1 MLDGL
6 KRMLVRERAHA
17 HWREVEAWSHD
28 HGFHFRRARD
38 DTGFVVDVKVGERAA
53 RLEWGPP
60 QRDYIV
66 GSELRLRA
74 ELGLPGRLQL
84 LVLSRPLMHE
94 LERETFERFTDGL
107 QTHIDTSTP
116 EEMRWLAMFPKYSF
130 GAGRTA
136 LAGRIGAVGSSR
148 TALSRWIEGPLS
160 EEIDKAARNVL
171 AFPTPFVL
179 MTLRGRVLLRVG
191 LPIPRVDAL
200 LQALALFR
208 VAVERAAEIAD
219 LPVGGT
225 SVWPSTTVGGLRDA
239 PDVADEAS
247 KRRS

>member
-6 KRMLVRERAHA
+6 KRMLIRERAHA
-17 HWREVEAWSHD
+17 HWREVEAWSRD

-38 DTGFVVDVKVGERAA
+38 DTGFVIDVKVGEYGA
-53 RLEWGPP
+53 RLEWGPA
-60 QRDYIV
+60 QRAYIAS
-66 GSELRLRA
+66 SELRLRA

-94 LERETFERFTDGL
+94 LERETFERFTDSL

-116 EEMRWLAMFPKYSF
+116 EEMRWLAMFPKHSF
-130 GAGRTA
+130 GAGRTT
-136 LAGRIGAVGSSR
+136 LAARIGAVGSSR
-148 TALSRWIEGPLS
+148 TALSRWLEGPLS
-160 EEIDKAARNVL
+160 EEIEKAAKTVL

-200 LQALALFR
+200 VQSLALFS
-208 VAVERAAEIAD
+208 VAVERAAQIAD
-219 LPVGGT
+219 LPVGAT
-225 SVWPSTTVGGLRDA
+225 SVWPSTTVSELRTPDA
-239 PDVADEAS
+239 ETEP